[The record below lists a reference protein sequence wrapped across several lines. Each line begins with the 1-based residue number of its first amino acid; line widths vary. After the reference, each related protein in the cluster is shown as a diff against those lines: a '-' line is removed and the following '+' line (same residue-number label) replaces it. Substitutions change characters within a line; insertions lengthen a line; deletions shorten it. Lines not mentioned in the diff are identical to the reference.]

1 MEIISN
7 IHHACTL
14 GSNHALFQLLRL
26 IPSLLGMDD
35 MVLGTRISPD
45 MIHVENI
52 ESKNGDWRFCG
63 NFPNIGIPKADES
76 VQ

>member
-1 MEIISN
+1 MY
-7 IHHACTL
+7 L
-14 GSNHALFQLLRL
+14 GEQPCPLQLLRL

-52 ESKNGDWRFCG
+52 ESKNGDFVAT
-63 NFPNIGIPKADES
+63 FQIFGIPKADES
-76 VQ
+76 GPITLD